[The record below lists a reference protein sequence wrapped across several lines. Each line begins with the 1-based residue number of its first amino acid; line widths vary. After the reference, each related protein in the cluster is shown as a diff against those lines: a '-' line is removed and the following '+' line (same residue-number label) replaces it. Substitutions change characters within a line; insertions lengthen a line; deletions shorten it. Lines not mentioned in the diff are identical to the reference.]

1 MQFFS
6 RLLWFKKRVIS
17 LHLFPLLLTLSL
29 SAIDVQGA
37 GQPVILGTE
46 GNISISK
53 RYPLSDEQ
61 YYSPNPYAQKRITA
75 ISAIVIDP
83 VRDLTLFAKAPD
95 VPRQPASTIKVLTGT
110 IALEALSGEET
121 VSISKNAASRPSS
134 KMYLD
139 PKKEYLAD
147 DLISGVLL
155 ASANDASVA
164 IAELISGSE
173 ENFTKLMNRLARDW
187 GATNTD
193 CRTATGLTAKNQ
205 KSTSRDLALIF
216 KHAMQSEE
224 FSERIK
230 RRAMQTVDGEKFY
243 NHNKALWQIKGA
255 LGGKTG
261 FTQAARQT
269 YVGMFKRG
277 EAEIIVALMG
287 SSTMWNDL
295 KYLVQYGF
303 KQYQYIPDAKTRE
316 LLAKSDK
323 KTSKPVM

>member
-1 MQFFS
+1 MIINMVLSDLINKELPLDKILSPLYKLAKFIHRLFLHCFTMQFFT
-6 RLLWFKKRVIS
+6 RLLRFKERVVS
-17 LHLFPLLLTLSL
+17 LHLFPLLLTFSL
-29 SAIDVQGA
+29 SAINVQGA
-37 GQPVILGTE
+37 EQPIILGSE
-46 GNISISK
+46 GNISVSK
-53 RYPLSDEQ
+53 RYPLSGEQ
-61 YYSPNPYAQKRITA
+61 YYSPNPYAEKRITS

-83 VRDLTLFAKAPD
+83 VRNLTLFAKAPD

-110 IALEALSGEET
+110 IALEALSGDEAVT
-121 VSISKNAASRPSS
+121 ISANAASRPSS

-173 ENFTKLMNRLARDW
+173 ENFTKLMNRLAKDW

-224 FSERIK
+224 FAERIK
-230 RRAMQTVDGEKFY
+230 RRAMQTVDGKKFY
-243 NHNKALWQIKGA
+243 NHKRHSGRSRGPLEEKRDSLKPPDRPMWGCLNGA
-255 LGGKTG
+255 RRK
-261 FTQAARQT
+261 
-269 YVGMFKRG
+269 
-277 EAEIIVALMG
+277 
-287 SSTMWNDL
+287 SSL
-295 KYLVQYGF
+295 
-303 KQYQYIPDAKTRE
+303 P
-316 LLAKSDK
+316 
-323 KTSKPVM
+323 